1 MERYIKL
8 LEKAGISTYLIRR
21 ESVISEE
28 LFFIKKKLDM
38 RRMKDA
44 TKVNIA
50 LFKDIEDAGTK
61 KRGRADVIV
70 YDDMSDEEILSRL
83 SSGDYAATF
92 AMNPY
97 YPLPQREVSKEIVT
111 KSSLNDYS
119 LTQITDLFV
128 KALYEEDCNEKA
140 FINNFELFVEETSV
154 KIVSSNGTDV
164 AYKNREVKGE
174 FVTQCKHP
182 VDVETYQNFAYDS
195 LALEN
200 FKDLVRTAL
209 KMSEDRSLA
218 NVMPKAGNTNIILSD
233 KYMKDFIGFYAGRA
247 DAAYIYQKYS
257 NYEIGKDVQGND
269 TTGDRL
275 NIQFGV
281 SKPFSNEGVR
291 MSKRPLLENGVVK
304 TIHGGMRFCH
314 YLGVEQIGTYEKV
327 LLPAGRVSLDEMKKG
342 PCLHIVNFS
351 D

>member
-1 MERYIKL
+1 M
-8 LEKAGISTYLIRR
+8 
-21 ESVISEE
+21 
-28 LFFIKKKLDM
+28 
-38 RRMKDA
+38 
-44 TKVNIA
+44 
-50 LFKDIEDAGTK
+50 
-61 KRGRADVIV
+61 
-70 YDDMSDEEILSRL
+70 
-83 SSGDYAATF
+83 
-92 AMNPY
+92 
-97 YPLPQREVSKEIVT
+97 T

-154 KIVSSNGTDV
+154 KIVSSNGIDV

-351 D
+351 DFDMDVMSGHFEGEIRLGYYYDENQNVTLVTGGSVNGNIFEAQKNFVFSKEMQELDGYEGPKAVLIQNVPVAGE